1 MPDDDEFERKKQKYL
16 TKMFAPYIEYARK
29 VLFEKVADV
38 LISSRLT
45 TQPCVVVADVYGQS
59 SFMDKIQK
67 AQMFGN
73 QHDAVPANRFKKI
86 LEINPN
92 HKINQI
98 ILQRVKVHLCL
109 NIERRKER

>member
-1 MPDDDEFERKKQKYL
+1 
-16 TKMFAPYIEYARK
+16 MFRPYVEYAKK

-38 LISSRLT
+38 IISSRLT
-45 TQPCVVVADVYGQS
+45 NEPCVVVADSYGHS

-73 QHDAVPANRFKKI
+73 QHDEVPSNRFKKI

-98 ILQRVKVHLCL
+98 IL
-109 NIERRKER
+109 